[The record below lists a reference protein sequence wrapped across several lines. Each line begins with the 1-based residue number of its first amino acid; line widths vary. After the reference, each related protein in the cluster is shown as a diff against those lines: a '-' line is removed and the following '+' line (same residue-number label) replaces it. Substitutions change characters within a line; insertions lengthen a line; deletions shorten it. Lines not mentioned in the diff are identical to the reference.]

1 MIPLVLLPGMMCDA
15 RLFSPQIAAF
25 STERAVQIAP
35 LTQHKTMEALARSVL
50 DTAPPQF
57 ALAGLSMGGLV
68 AMEIMRLAPERV
80 THLALIDTNPK
91 AELPE
96 VSARREPQI
105 AKVQAGQLRQV
116 MRDEMKP
123 NYLSDGPNQGA
134 ILDLCMAMA
143 EALGSEVFERQ
154 SRAVQHRS
162 DQQDTLRQVKVPT
175 LIMCGEDDTLCP
187 SERHQLMHEL
197 VDGSTLV
204 IIPGAGHLPTLEQ
217 PELSIEA
224 LTQWLLSIN

>member
-1 MIPLVLLPGMMCDA
+1 MTPLVLLPGMMCDA
-15 RLFSPQIAAF
+15 RLFTPQIAAF
-25 STERAVQIAP
+25 SNERAVHVAP
-35 LTQHKTMEALARSVL
+35 LTQHSTMAALAQSVL
-50 DTAPPQF
+50 KNAPPYF

-68 AMEIMRLAPERV
+68 AMEIMRHAPERV

-105 AKVQAGQLRQV
+105 AKVRNGQLRSV

-143 EALGSEVFERQ
+143 ESLGPEVFERQ
-154 SRAVQHRS
+154 SRAVQQRN
-162 DQQDTLRQVKVPT
+162 DQQETLGKVQVPT
-175 LIMCGEDDTLCP
+175 LIMCGEDDSLCP
-187 SERHQLMHEL
+187 PQRHQLMHEL
-197 VDGSTLV
+197 VKNSTLR
-204 IIPGAGHLPTLEQ
+204 IILGAGHLPTLEQ
-217 PELSIEA
+217 PERSTEA
-224 LTQWLLSIN
+224 LKNWLRA